1 MSLTPPQYKQMKQF
15 LVSNSRLNFDKG
27 GSAEK
32 LKNFVNE
39 FKKNNDGKLP
49 TQKQIMD
56 AVGGKSSTIQKYLE
70 EGVDYA
76 TRLSKKEAARLGGA
90 PIPKHVVLAD
100 DRVALNNLTK
110 KITKLNRVNK
120 LENKG
125 VRFVIRKTQA
135 GNFTPALYYGGYNNK
150 ESFGPIEDLKTEL
163 NQFKKT
169 EDFKIYDKSKSMQ
182 EGGVKS
188 AKTQLKNI
196 GSRKLDVFEYLLN
209 NKNATIEEIGK
220 TLKIPQSSVTKNLQ
234 GLYTDIYKRVGD
246 QGAVFLKGYDINQ
259 LDSVHDSIKNTKVPL
274 KDRVKNLVIDAYK
287 GDKNLKPLLEKL
299 DNFYTLQ
306 NEIKKT
312 PYGKFFAA
320 NLDHVVP
327 LNFLRELEKGVS
339 PMDLIRVRPIPEFL
353 NQRAFKAQFDK
364 ILGQAYAT
372 KNKKALEAI
381 VNLQS
386 YLPKEFGGI
395 TPDGKIKDYGAKPFS
410 LKTDLSQTNFD
421 EIYNRVFKFIND
433 PELQPLFEEAKVSFK
448 SLKKQ
453 EPNIRKAGIEFQKQ
467 YKPGSPIYEKLMKFC
482 PNNLAPGGMAGTC
495 SIDEAITGM
504 KNELAAVRNG
514 SASLGA
520 QSRTANKIKNLGQ
533 GGMRAI
539 VKAGLLTD
547 VGLEAAIGF
556 DRFISEGD
564 SPMQAL
570 RKSYLTAPLRF
581 SGLMK
586 SPEEGQRDEL
596 IKAALDKDKV
606 EFVLDQQELINDRN
620 EAVANL
626 NRLKEQYDN
635 DMLSESFIKDI
646 KKQQQDVLAAKR
658 ADLKDMYRSGEL
670 SRAEKFITGFQDPQS
685 LKIKDRSYFDALKQ
699 AEEKVAAQ
707 RGERKFVPTGPI
719 PTARLLEKRIG
730 ETVTPDRIKK
740 DMQERFGFTEDETTN
755 LIDSLG
761 GFDKFILDVKNEE
774 TARLGGAA
782 NMAEGG
788 SIGKKSGPP
797 PESGPNPQG
806 LLSLIKRDIKI

>member
-1 MSLTPPQYKQMKQF
+1 MTQ
-15 LVSNSRLNFDKG
+15 
-27 GSAEK
+27 AEK
-32 LKNFVNE
+32 NQYAKLVKIQSEKQKIGPIKLK
-39 FKKNNDGKLP
+39 P
-49 TQKQIMD
+49 
-56 AVGGKSSTIQKYLE
+56 
-70 EGVDYA
+70 
-76 TRLSKKEAARLGGA
+76 GA
-90 PIPKHVVLAD
+90 PGI
-100 DRVALNNLTK
+100 
-110 KITKLNRVNK
+110 
-120 LENKG
+120 
-125 VRFVIRKTQA
+125 
-135 GNFTPALYYGGYNNK
+135 
-150 ESFGPIEDLKTEL
+150 
-163 NQFKKT
+163 
-169 EDFKIYDKSKSMQ
+169 
-182 EGGVKS
+182 
-188 AKTQLKNI
+188 
-196 GSRKLDVFEYLLN
+196 
-209 NKNATIEEIGK
+209 
-220 TLKIPQSSVTKNLQ
+220 
-234 GLYTDIYKRVGD
+234 
-246 QGAVFLKGYDINQ
+246 
-259 LDSVHDSIKNTKVPL
+259 
-274 KDRVKNLVIDAYK
+274 
-287 GDKNLKPLLEKL
+287 
-299 DNFYTLQ
+299 
-306 NEIKKT
+306 
-312 PYGKFFAA
+312 
-320 NLDHVVP
+320 
-327 LNFLRELEKGVS
+327 EKG
-339 PMDLIRVRPIPEFL
+339 
-353 NQRAFKAQFDK
+353 
-364 ILGQAYAT
+364 
-372 KNKKALEAI
+372 
-381 VNLQS
+381 
-386 YLPKEFGGI
+386 
-395 TPDGKIKDYGAKPFS
+395 TPLYD
-410 LKTDLSQTNFD
+410 
-421 EIYNRVFKFIND
+421 
-433 PELQPLFEEAKVSFK
+433 
-448 SLKKQ
+448 
-453 EPNIRKAGIEFQKQ
+453 
-467 YKPGSPIYEKLMKFC
+467 KLMKFC
-482 PNNLAPGGMAGTC
+482 PNNLAPGGMVGTC

-533 GGMRAI
+533 SGVRTI

-581 SGLMK
+581 FGLMK

-626 NRLKEQYDN
+626 TRLKEQYDN

-658 ADLKDMYRSGEL
+658 ADIKDMYRSGEL

-685 LKIKDRSYFDALKQ
+685 LKVKGGVFGDDRSYFDALKQ

-707 RGERKFVPTGPI
+707 RGERKFVPFGPI
-719 PTARLLEKRIG
+719 PMARLLKERIG

-774 TARLGGAA
+774 TARLGGVA

>member
-15 LVSNSRLNFDKG
+15 LVSGNRMSFAEGMSDAFIKKNFPTYFTPDYTGRLDAKLIKKILKLYEKEKLGSNKISQVLLKENKINIDQGIIGRILTKAKKNKIVKTIPRKDLTATKEQIVQGQDRKIHNKVRLITELDRKQNPNIPKNAKFKIVFATPQGKTTKIPDEFIGVKYYDTKSQANAALNKRLKSDFVKSENPEAVKLKAAQKRKSKLKLNAPFYGTGTEKFPFHHIRTFYGEIPLGTNDVSVLNKLMNSKLTPYNTILNRIADGITNNINLSFQAMNNLQEGDALIYLKKVEELNKQAAQVIEKATKELPAKYKPYIGFNQVIPATDEYGLPLDDKPRAKPIG
-27 GSAEK
+27 GTQTNTPNLLFRDMTQAEK
-32 LKNFVNE
+32 NQYAKLVKIQSEKQKIGPIKLK
-39 FKKNNDGKLP
+39 P
-49 TQKQIMD
+49 
-56 AVGGKSSTIQKYLE
+56 
-70 EGVDYA
+70 
-76 TRLSKKEAARLGGA
+76 GA
-90 PIPKHVVLAD
+90 PGI
-100 DRVALNNLTK
+100 
-110 KITKLNRVNK
+110 
-120 LENKG
+120 
-125 VRFVIRKTQA
+125 
-135 GNFTPALYYGGYNNK
+135 
-150 ESFGPIEDLKTEL
+150 
-163 NQFKKT
+163 
-169 EDFKIYDKSKSMQ
+169 
-182 EGGVKS
+182 
-188 AKTQLKNI
+188 
-196 GSRKLDVFEYLLN
+196 
-209 NKNATIEEIGK
+209 
-220 TLKIPQSSVTKNLQ
+220 
-234 GLYTDIYKRVGD
+234 
-246 QGAVFLKGYDINQ
+246 
-259 LDSVHDSIKNTKVPL
+259 
-274 KDRVKNLVIDAYK
+274 
-287 GDKNLKPLLEKL
+287 
-299 DNFYTLQ
+299 
-306 NEIKKT
+306 
-312 PYGKFFAA
+312 
-320 NLDHVVP
+320 
-327 LNFLRELEKGVS
+327 EKG
-339 PMDLIRVRPIPEFL
+339 
-353 NQRAFKAQFDK
+353 
-364 ILGQAYAT
+364 
-372 KNKKALEAI
+372 
-381 VNLQS
+381 
-386 YLPKEFGGI
+386 
-395 TPDGKIKDYGAKPFS
+395 TPLYD
-410 LKTDLSQTNFD
+410 
-421 EIYNRVFKFIND
+421 
-433 PELQPLFEEAKVSFK
+433 
-448 SLKKQ
+448 
-453 EPNIRKAGIEFQKQ
+453 
-467 YKPGSPIYEKLMKFC
+467 KLMKFC
-482 PNNLAPGGMAGTC
+482 PNNLAPGGMVGTC

-626 NRLKEQYDN
+626 TRLKEQYDN

-658 ADLKDMYRSGEL
+658 ADIKDMYRSGEL

-707 RGERKFVPTGPI
+707 RGERKIVPFGPI
-719 PTARLLEKRIG
+719 PMARLLKERIG

-774 TARLGGAA
+774 TARLGGVA
-782 NMAEGG
+782 NVAEGG
-788 SIGKKSGPP
+788 LIGKKSGPP

>member
-15 LVSNSRLNFDKG
+15 LVSDNRINLKKGTMSLSVALEQIAKERGTNFKSLAELQKLLADKVG
-27 GSAEK
+27 YTPSK
-32 LKNFVNE
+32 NNLIPSKYPILKNFKYESTAVPFSKEEIQKFIKNNPKYKNAPESIIRRIMSERKAYANLSPEKKQIKKERVKKTRSGYSEEKIEADREAAALRQRIIRGTIPKFFKGRTANSLLWSDLIRAARAKDGYLKFKNFVPEAGKRYNQAQTEAITLVDRNGNE
-39 FKKNNDGKLP
+39 FKF
-49 TQKQIMD
+49 
-56 AVGGKSSTIQKYLE
+56 KSLI
-70 EGVDYA
+70 D
-76 TRLSKKEAARLGGA
+76 
-90 PIPKHVVLAD
+90 
-100 DRVALNNLTK
+100 
-110 KITKLNRVNK
+110 
-120 LENKG
+120 
-125 VRFVIRKTQA
+125 
-135 GNFTPALYYGGYNNK
+135 
-150 ESFGPIEDLKTEL
+150 
-163 NQFKKT
+163 
-169 EDFKIYDKSKSMQ
+169 
-182 EGGVKS
+182 
-188 AKTQLKNI
+188 
-196 GSRKLDVFEYLLN
+196 
-209 NKNATIEEIGK
+209 
-220 TLKIPQSSVTKNLQ
+220 
-234 GLYTDIYKRVGD
+234 
-246 QGAVFLKGYDINQ
+246 DINKF
-259 LDSVHDSIKNTKVPL
+259 SG
-274 KDRVKNLVIDAYK
+274 YK
-287 GDKNLKPLLEKL
+287 AEDVLL
-299 DNFYTLQ
+299 
-306 NEIKKT
+306 
-312 PYGKFFAA
+312 PYQQK
-320 NLDHVVP
+320 
-327 LNFLRELEKGVS
+327 
-339 PMDLIRVRPIPEFL
+339 EFL
-353 NQRAFKAQFDK
+353 NKQG
-364 ILGQAYAT
+364 LT
-372 KNKKALEAI
+372 KQLN
-381 VNLQS
+381 
-386 YLPKEFGGI
+386 
-395 TPDGKIKDYGAKPFS
+395 
-410 LKTDLSQTNFD
+410 
-421 EIYNRVFKFIND
+421 
-433 PELQPLFEEAKVSFK
+433 ELA
-448 SLKKQ
+448 
-453 EPNIRKAGIEFQKQ
+453 NI
-467 YKPGSPIYEKLMKFC
+467 KPGSSKAVFNVQHVQGIARNPFDVMLTFADQNIAEAGAKRTFDAKFKNAKNLTEKKTAVKNFYASLGPDIATKLGKKEVGIRQPFSTLLQKAGLEIKPGTPTYEKLMKFC

-635 DMLSESFIKDI
+635 DIFSESFI

-685 LKIKDRSYFDALKQ
+685 LKIKGGVFGDDRSYFDALKQ
-699 AEEKVAAQ
+699 AEEKAAAQ
-707 RGERKFVPTGPI
+707 RGERKFVPFGPI
-719 PTARLLEKRIG
+719 PMARLLKERIG